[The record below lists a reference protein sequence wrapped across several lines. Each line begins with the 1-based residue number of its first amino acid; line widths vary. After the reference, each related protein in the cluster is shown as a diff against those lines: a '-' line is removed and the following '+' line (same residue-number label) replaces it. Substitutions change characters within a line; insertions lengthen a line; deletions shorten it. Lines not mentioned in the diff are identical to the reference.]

1 MFGSKKNNKKT
12 RNTKKNNT
20 TVNNNRNN
28 SNNRNYGNTY
38 GRNSNSQY
46 GTGNRYSNVGKYRV
60 SENVF
65 STGAGMN
72 SSRGTYGSG
81 RFSNSSRTNN
91 TRNQNGY
98 GYTNNTRNVF
108 DNQERNYSK
117 NTKNTRTKQHKKA
130 TPKLKRTRNYIPIIN
145 LSSRNSKAIPIYI
158 FIFALVLVQVIGY
171 SVSRVTK
178 GKVNYDTVQY
188 GTIDSPNVIQGV
200 IVRDEK
206 VYNTTVDGVISYDV
220 ADGEKVKPNTEVCSI
235 KDQAAVASMESDLE
249 KIDNDIMDVQDKR
262 DDISIYSDDINK
274 DNQQIKKIVDDS
286 AINFATLNL
295 EDVYELKTNIE
306 KELSER
312 NQLLLS
318 ENQGALTDL
327 VTKRKAQEEKLNQ
340 SISKVSTNES
350 GIVSYDV
357 IGDEDKYTLE
367 TMKSLTKK
375 NTLATTS
382 SDSGFKTSV
391 KANSPVFKIIK
402 SSTWYIAA
410 YISEDYTKYW
420 KTGNVVNIYAKDD
433 NGVSYTLPATINT
446 LSTVK
451 DGKEKYVILSITKNM
466 LEFVGDRSISF
477 ETQKSK
483 KGYKVPNSS
492 IVDETLLQI
501 PSDYITEN
509 NTVNKVSGSNTKEIQ
524 VVVSSVDKEK
534 KVSYVPVQLG
544 ILNVGDEIQKPNS
557 SNKYKIENVVNSN
570 GIYVVNSG
578 IAEFKIVSLDDS
590 VSNSTHTILDIGKNP
605 NINIYD
611 RIMTDTEN
619 VTKEE
624 KVFE

>member
-1 MFGSKKNNKKT
+1 M
-12 RNTKKNNT
+12 
-20 TVNNNRNN
+20 
-28 SNNRNYGNTY
+28 
-38 GRNSNSQY
+38 
-46 GTGNRYSNVGKYRV
+46 
-60 SENVF
+60 
-65 STGAGMN
+65 
-72 SSRGTYGSG
+72 
-81 RFSNSSRTNN
+81 
-91 TRNQNGY
+91 
-98 GYTNNTRNVF
+98 F

-130 TPKLKRTRNYIPIIN
+130 TPKPKRTRNYIPIIN

-178 GKVNYDTVQY
+178 GNVNYDTVQY

-367 TMKSLTKK
+367 TMKSLKKK

-402 SSTWYIAA
+402 SNTWYIAA
-410 YISEDYTKYW
+410 YISEDYTKNW

-534 KVSYVPVQLG
+534 NVSYVPVQLG

>member
-117 NTKNTRTKQHKKA
+117 NTKNTRTKQHKKT
-130 TPKLKRTRNYIPIIN
+130 TPKPKRTRNYIPIIN

-235 KDQAAVASMESDLE
+235 KDQAAVAFMESDLE
-249 KIDNDIMDVQDKR
+249 K
-262 DDISIYSDDINK
+262 
-274 DNQQIKKIVDDS
+274 
-286 AINFATLNL
+286 
-295 EDVYELKTNIE
+295 
-306 KELSER
+306 
-312 NQLLLS
+312 
-318 ENQGALTDL
+318 
-327 VTKRKAQEEKLNQ
+327 
-340 SISKVSTNES
+340 
-350 GIVSYDV
+350 
-357 IGDEDKYTLE
+357 
-367 TMKSLTKK
+367 
-375 NTLATTS
+375 
-382 SDSGFKTSV
+382 
-391 KANSPVFKIIK
+391 
-402 SSTWYIAA
+402 
-410 YISEDYTKYW
+410 
-420 KTGNVVNIYAKDD
+420 
-433 NGVSYTLPATINT
+433 
-446 LSTVK
+446 
-451 DGKEKYVILSITKNM
+451 
-466 LEFVGDRSISF
+466 
-477 ETQKSK
+477 
-483 KGYKVPNSS
+483 
-492 IVDETLLQI
+492 
-501 PSDYITEN
+501 
-509 NTVNKVSGSNTKEIQ
+509 
-524 VVVSSVDKEK
+524 
-534 KVSYVPVQLG
+534 
-544 ILNVGDEIQKPNS
+544 
-557 SNKYKIENVVNSN
+557 
-570 GIYVVNSG
+570 
-578 IAEFKIVSLDDS
+578 
-590 VSNSTHTILDIGKNP
+590 
-605 NINIYD
+605 
-611 RIMTDTEN
+611 
-619 VTKEE
+619 
-624 KVFE
+624 